1 MGDDRA
7 GFLHSRQGSSSLTR
21 IKIRVKQARH
31 IFVVCVCVL
40 CLFFSGLFLV
50 FFCFVGF
57 FGFFVVVGGFFWGRG
72 VSVLFGL
79 LFLLFVCVG
88 CFFCGLFWGF
98 LLCWFFIFFR
108 GEVFQFRLVCCLF
121 VWGWVF
127 FCCVCVC
134 VWGVGWWSGGCVG
147 FCFYFYFLYIFL
159 PDYRL
164 HDFFIEVMQS
174 RTETAPSLCHH
185 QIPPLRSF
193 AVFQC
198 HRYIRG
204 RYVRIRKQGPAEF
217 FDVLALCEV
226 EVKGYKI
233 GRVTSYS
240 SVRF

>member
-1 MGDDRA
+1 MVCFL
-7 GFLHSRQGSSSLTR
+7 GFFLFCG
-21 IKIRVKQARH
+21 
-31 IFVVCVCVL
+31 FF
-40 CLFFSGLFLV
+40 LFF
-50 FFCFVGF
+50 CCCW
-57 FGFFVVVGGFFWGRG
+57 GFFWGAGCFSFVWFVVFVVCLRG
-72 VSVLFGL
+72 LLIFFLWFVLGVFLCWFL
-79 LFLLFVCVG
+79 LFLVVFVLFI
-88 CFFCGLFWGF
+88 F
-98 LLCWFFIFFR
+98 CWFFIFFR
-108 GEVFQFRLVCCLF
+108 GEVFQFPLVCCFCCLF
-121 VWGWVF
+121 VWGWGFFVVF
-127 FCCVCVC
+127 C
-134 VWGVGWWSGGCVG
+134 GGRGGGSGGCVG
-147 FCFYFYFLYIFL
+147 FCFYFNFLYIFL

-174 RTETAPSLCHH
+174 RTETAPALCHH